1 MTLDVRS
8 VFVIGV
14 SVYLFTKYYVEKEYK
29 GEEIFWMYSV
39 LSAGLGL
46 MAAIT
51 VINAQPSK
59 AYFIPLT
66 AIAIVMA
73 ILYYQGDSEPKIIS
87 G

>member
-1 MTLDVRS
+1 MALDVRT

-14 SVYLFTKYYVEKEYK
+14 SVYLFTRYYVEKEYG

-39 LSAGLGL
+39 LSAVLGL
-46 MAAIT
+46 MAALT
-51 VINAQPSK
+51 VINAHQSK

-73 ILYYQGDSEPKIIS
+73 ILYYQGDSESKIVS